1 MNFDELEKN
10 YYMLPYKK
18 YTANDIYELEL
29 IKYLQKAQNNPIIIK
44 PTKNKC
50 KFFKCYCKQDRYEIV
65 GFKQNI
71 FDK

>member
-1 MNFDELEKN
+1 MNFDELEN
-10 YYMLPYKK
+10 YMYSYKK
-18 YTANDIYELEL
+18 YSADDINKLEL
-29 IKYLQKAQNNPIIIK
+29 IKYLLEAQNNPIIIK

-50 KFFKCYCKQDRYEIV
+50 KFLKCYCKQDRYEIL